1 MERQSTARWLE
12 RLPRPVLA
20 ATAGCFFAGFFAH
33 LFAFT
38 NIIPNADGISRVF
51 DEQQMTISGR
61 WFLHYASAW
70 NGYLQAPALIG
81 FFSLLFLALA
91 AGLTVALL
99 RIRRVGIAALCGALM
114 SVFPSVA
121 YTFLYLFTASAYCF
135 GILLAV
141 LSVWLVSRYK
151 YGFLFAAPVLAC
163 AVGTYQAYLAVAAS
177 LSLICVLLFALD
189 GERTGWA
196 IVREG
201 LKYLLFLVAG
211 IGLYAMI
218 LVVFLEIKD
227 LKLLDYKG
235 ISSLG
240 GMGLRGLLRAVK
252 SAYWNF
258 LRYFFV
264 PRSFANYTTP
274 ATVAG
279 NAALALTA
287 FWAFVRLLRR
297 RICRKRK
304 GTLPLILLL
313 CALLP
318 LALNLT
324 VLMGEAMPIMRYA
337 LVLSYV
343 LALTLVDRA
352 AAGGMQ
358 NAECRMQNEGSGI
371 KDQGSGD
378 EETPE
383 PAVGTALCRPGA
395 GMQDAECKM
404 RNEGSGIRDQG
415 SEDETVGAVIG
426 RPQDAAASPAC
437 HSEQSEESVPPA
449 RRPDRL
455 LRGAACCASALLL
468 ILSFQIDNLAY
479 TVSAQAHRATES
491 FATRLVERVESTPGY
506 RDGMPV
512 YIVGGFPAKVYYNQ
526 IEAFSLVEDY
536 SDRSTTVIPMNKHI
550 YYYLND
556 WLNVPWA
563 EPAERTLQAVSD
575 SPEFQAMPI
584 YPDDGSVAIVNDR
597 VFVKLAEK
605 YTPKKSYEIA
615 YENRK

>member
-12 RLPRPVLA
+12 RLPRPMLA
-20 ATAGCFFAGFFAH
+20 AAAGCFFAGFFAH

-38 NIIPNADGISRVF
+38 NVIPNADGISRVF

-91 AGLTVALL
+91 AGLTVCLL

-211 IGLYAMI
+211 LGLYAII
-218 LVVFLEIKD
+218 LVIFLEIKD

-264 PRSFANYTTP
+264 PHSFANYTTP

-297 RICRKRK
+297 ANCRKRK

-358 NAECRMQNEGSGI
+358 NAECRMQNELPITSQRSPEDG
-371 KDQGSGD
+371 
-378 EETPE
+378 ETP
-383 PAVGTALCRPGA
+383 
-395 GMQDAECKM
+395 
-404 RNEGSGIRDQG
+404 
-415 SEDETVGAVIG
+415 VGAVIG

-437 HSEQSEESVPPA
+437 HSERSEESAPPAPACHSERSEESVSPAPACHSERSEESVPPA
-449 RRPDRL
+449 RRLECL

-491 FATRLVERVESTPGY
+491 FVTRLVERVESAPGY

-512 YIVGGFPAKVYYNQ
+512 FIVGGFPAEVYYNQ

-536 SDRSTTVIPMNKHI
+536 SDRSITVIPMNKHI

-563 EPAERTLQAVSD
+563 EPSERTLQAVSD
-575 SPEFQAMPI
+575 SPEFQAMPL

>member
-1 MERQSTARWLE
+1 MERQSTARWPE
-12 RLPRPVLA
+12 RLPRPMLA
-20 ATAGCFFAGFFAH
+20 AAAGCFFAGFFAH

-38 NIIPNADGISRVF
+38 NVIPNADGISRVF

-91 AGLTVALL
+91 AGLTVCLL

-211 IGLYAMI
+211 LGLYAII
-218 LVVFLEIKD
+218 LVIFLEIKD

-264 PRSFANYTTP
+264 PHSFANYTTP

-287 FWAFVRLLRR
+287 LWAFVRLLRR

-358 NAECRMQNEGSGI
+358 NAE
-371 KDQGSGD
+371 
-378 EETPE
+378 
-383 PAVGTALCRPGA
+383 
-395 GMQDAECKM
+395 
-404 RNEGSGIRDQG
+404 
-415 SEDETVGAVIG
+415 
-426 RPQDAAASPAC
+426 
-437 HSEQSEESVPPA
+437 
-449 RRPDRL
+449 
-455 LRGAACCASALLL
+455 
-468 ILSFQIDNLAY
+468 
-479 TVSAQAHRATES
+479 
-491 FATRLVERVESTPGY
+491 
-506 RDGMPV
+506 
-512 YIVGGFPAKVYYNQ
+512 
-526 IEAFSLVEDY
+526 
-536 SDRSTTVIPMNKHI
+536 
-550 YYYLND
+550 
-556 WLNVPWA
+556 
-563 EPAERTLQAVSD
+563 
-575 SPEFQAMPI
+575 
-584 YPDDGSVAIVNDR
+584 
-597 VFVKLAEK
+597 
-605 YTPKKSYEIA
+605 
-615 YENRK
+615 